1 MCLSPLT
8 FDSLNKRRQRKGDR
22 KVDIKEMIGSRIK
35 EIRNRKGLTQE
46 QLSENMN
53 INPKYLSSIE
63 RGKENPTLNT
73 FIKLAEFLDVDI
85 DEIFSSI
92 QIEDPSKRKDLINSL
107 LNEADD
113 GQMKLAAKML
123 QAIIR

>member
-1 MCLSPLT
+1 M
-8 FDSLNKRRQRKGDR
+8 
-22 KVDIKEMIGSRIK
+22 DIKEMIGARIK

-73 FIKLAEFLDVDI
+73 FIKLAESLDVDI

-92 QIEDPSKRKDLINSL
+92 QIEDPSKRKSLINSL

-113 GQMKLAAKML
+113 GQMKLAAKIL
-123 QAIIR
+123 QVLIR